1 MVGDLLADGVPID
14 GVGFQLHVSET
25 FSEKEIAG
33 VADNLA
39 TLGAMGLEVH
49 FTEVDVSCG
58 SWPGYAC
65 PEWGEEQQEQQA
77 AVYSGLLEACLGAP
91 GVCASFETWGFTDK
105 YSKAALPFTVNQCP
119 HSCKPIPILHG
130 LLTVALLHPL
140 FCISSCTCSMANVSV
155 RPERASASFRR
166 ELRQEAGVQRPPQH
180 LPQWPAAWPV
190 GAGAFRRAAR
200 GGWKKKKLPLHERLP
215 VKC

>member
-130 LLTVALLHPL
+130 LLTVALLHCCTHCSVFLLVRAAWLTSVYGQNEHPL
-140 FCISSCTCSMANVSV
+140 PFDENYAKK
-155 RPERASASFRR
+155 PAYSALLSTFLNGQQHGQQAPSEERR
-166 ELRQEAGVQRPPQH
+166 EEDG
-180 LPQWPAAWPV
+180 
-190 GAGAFRRAAR
+190 RRR
-200 GGWKKKKLPLHERLP
+200 NCHYTKG
-215 VKC
+215 CQ